1 MPRKEIATS
10 FSRRV
15 IVKRISMLLFLSVF
29 CFTTAMQAQAP
40 APKPDPALKKLS
52 VLVGRWTYEGEF
64 QASPLGPAGKV
75 TGERTYQII
84 LGGFFFQGRWT
95 QKGPAGETQAL
106 EITGY
111 DPVNKNLSSE
121 FYFGDGG
128 RASAVLTISG
138 NAWTWAGKGV
148 IGGKQMSF
156 KETFVLAADL
166 MSMTDKGEI
175 STDGK
180 TWTPLFERTHTK
192 VKPAAKK

>member
-1 MPRKEIATS
+1 M
-10 FSRRV
+10 
-15 IVKRISMLLFLSVF
+15 KRISILLFFLVVCSA
-29 CFTTAMQAQAP
+29 TAMLAQAP

-52 VLVGRWTYEGEF
+52 VLVGHWTYEGEYV
-64 QASPLGPAGKV
+64 ASPLGPAGKV
-75 TGERTYQII
+75 TGERTYQKI
-84 LGGFFFQGRWT
+84 LGGFYLQGRWA
-95 QKGPAGETQAL
+95 QKGPGGEAQVL

-111 DPVNKNLSSE
+111 DLVNKNLSSE

-175 STDGK
+175 SADGT
-180 TWTPLFERTHTK
+180 TWAPLLERTHTK
-192 VKPAAKK
+192 VPPAAKK